1 MISLALLVLLGFCVG
16 NASAQGNSISFTV
29 DTGEG
34 LVYLLLILFFVLY
47 YITPVVRYVY
57 VHYLTELVERA
68 GQQVVKAQK
77 RMTEKLSDAGRKVS
91 QSIRSV

>member
-1 MISLALLVLLGFCVG
+1 MAFHRAFSIYCSVF
-16 NASAQGNSISFTV
+16 AQGNTITFTV

-47 YITPVVRYVY
+47 YITPVARYVY

-68 GQQVVKAQK
+68 GQQVVRAQK